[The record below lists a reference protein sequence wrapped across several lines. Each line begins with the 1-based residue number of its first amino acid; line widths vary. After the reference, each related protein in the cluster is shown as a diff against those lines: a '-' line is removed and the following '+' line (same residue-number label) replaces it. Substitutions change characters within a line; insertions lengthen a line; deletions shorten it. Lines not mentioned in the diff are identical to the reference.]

1 MKRSFFRAFGIACF
15 LIGALLYVVDRYDLP
30 ISITASENKT
40 DQKEV
45 EKLKKQLEDANKLI
59 KELESKLEEKNEKD
73 KETTEAET
81 SKDETKEDEIVKGTL
96 YIYSGLSIQDVAKKL
111 KEMGIVK
118 NSVEMEL
125 FLAQPE
131 YSRSLQIGQYELNSS
146 MSVEEI
152 ANIITGK
159 KNENKTKEKK

>member
-1 MKRSFFRAFGIACF
+1 MKRTFFRAFGIACF

-30 ISITASENKT
+30 ITIATSDQT
-40 DQKEV
+40 DQKEA
-45 EKLKKQLEDANKLI
+45 EKLKNQLEDANKLI
-59 KELESKLEEKNEKD
+59 EELQSKLEDKNENE
-73 KETTEAET
+73 KETTEVET
-81 SKDETKEDEIVKGTL
+81 STEETKEDDEVVKGTL

-131 YSRSLQIGQYELNSS
+131 YSRSLQIGQYELDSS
-146 MSVEEI
+146 MSIEEI

-159 KNENKTKEKK
+159 KNENTKKEKK